1 MSDIPKKAKVMV
13 TEQYNEPFVL
23 KEVDIPE
30 VKAGDILV
38 KVQLAGTCGTDI
50 HEHAGH
56 LPPHLGTAP
65 FIQGHETIGKI
76 AKLGEGVV
84 HDVAGTPV
92 KEGDRILWAHQ
103 FCGECYACKI
113 MAEPYMCEKPQGYG
127 FAAPER
133 LRGGFAEYELV
144 TAGTDFVRIPDI
156 VTDEAA
162 IGVGCAFRTVINA
175 FEKLNKH
182 GGIIAGDNVVVQGC
196 GPVGLYSA
204 LMAANTAASKVIVV
218 GSPATRLEVAKKW
231 GATDVINI
239 DEVTDAAERDKM
251 IKDMTDGRGADVVI
265 ECSGFG
271 PAFTEGCNMLAK
283 TGTYLIVGM
292 TGPAKVE
299 FMPNIFLNKQLT
311 MIGSGSADIRHF
323 YKALKFMESHWDK
336 YPFELICSGTYA
348 LEDAYEALENMK
360 AGKEIKACIDCR
372 NR

>member
-1 MSDIPKKAKVMV
+1 MSNIPKTCKAMV
-13 TEQYNEPFVL
+13 TEEFNKPFTL
-23 KEVDIPE
+23 KDVVIPE
-30 VKAGDILV
+30 VKDGDILV

-50 HEHAGH
+50 HEFEGH
-56 LPPHLGTAP
+56 LSPHLGLPP

-76 AKLGEGVV
+76 VKLGDGVTT
-84 HDVAGTPV
+84 DVAGTPV

-103 FCGECYACKI
+103 FCGKCYACKI
-113 MAEPYMCEKPQGYG
+113 LAQPFMCEAPQGYG

-175 FEKLNKH
+175 FDKLNRM
-182 GGIIAGDNVVVQGC
+182 GGINAGDNVVVQGC
-196 GPVGLYSA
+196 GPVGLYCA
-204 LMAANTAASKVIVV
+204 LMASATAASKVIMV
-218 GSPATRLEVAKKW
+218 GAPAPRLEVAKKW

-239 DEVTDAAERDKM
+239 DEVKDPAEERKM
-251 IKDMTDGRGADVVI
+251 ILDMTDGRGPEIVI

-271 PAFTEGCNMLAK
+271 PAFNEGIDMIAK
-283 TGTYLIVGM
+283 TGKYMIVGM

-299 FMPNIFLNKQLT
+299 FMPNVFLNKQLT
-311 MIGSGSADIRHF
+311 VFGSGSADIRHF

-336 YPFELICSGTYA
+336 YPFELICSGTYE
-348 LEDAYEALENMK
+348 LEDAYEALQNMK